1 MTLYNNVIDEKYSR
15 KFSSI
20 FVCERKY
27 EKKKTKIKIDFNF
40 LILSSQTFSPFSLF
54 VSLEIMYDERKWNE
68 KGFNPSTRIIF
79 IPLSRCFRLSKNAYF
94 QRFLVLDSFHYEY
107 AFFFFVIFISFHFSE
122 ALEYFLS
129 YFIFHDWIVFS
140 PAFFF
145 CACCNVMQS
154 SIWIFQPFWR
164 Q

>member
-1 MTLYNNVIDEKYSR
+1 MKNILENFHPLLYVKENMK
-15 KFSSI
+15 
-20 FVCERKY
+20 
-27 EKKKTKIKIDFNF
+27 KKKTKIKIDFNF